1 MTAASFP
8 NHASFTPAGLSEEY
22 PLPEIT
28 MTTALDRILT
38 WAPRVL
44 TVGVAAFLSVIALDV
59 FSEGRPM
66 TWAFFALAMHLIPS
80 ALVLLIVIIAW
91 KFEWL
96 GAVAAGALALLYGE
110 NLPWTTSLIITGPLT
125 VVAALYAANALRHR
139 HPTAPA

>member
-1 MTAASFP
+1 
-8 NHASFTPAGLSEEY
+8 
-22 PLPEIT
+22 
-28 MTTALDRILT
+28 MTTALDRNLT

-66 TWAFFALAMHLIPS
+66 TWAFFALAMHLVPS
-80 ALVLLIVIIAW
+80 VLVLLIVVIAW

-96 GAVAAGALALLYGE
+96 GAIAAGALAFLYGQ
-110 NLPWTTSLIITGPLT
+110 NLPWTTSLIITGPLM

-139 HPTAPA
+139 RPVVHA